1 MFSRLDML
9 ENSGM
14 LTVEEAI
21 RARRSVRTF
30 EASPVAEEV
39 LEFVQEYIGSK
50 PQTLPGCGCR
60 LVLLERKLDGKV
72 GTYGVVRNAG
82 YFVAVV
88 HKCGMP
94 GNRESGN
101 DGLEVVNAGIVGER
115 LVLELTRRGI
125 GTVWLGGTFSRGTV
139 GELVKPA
146 PDERVDAVIAFG
158 NPAPKESFTGRL
170 MARMSNARSRK
181 PFDSMFRVK
190 PQSGY
195 RHALEMMRL
204 APSAT
209 NRQEWRAVET
219 DNGID
224 FFTADTNRFAALD
237 LGIGLAH
244 FLAAAPVGSLK
255 VLPVESATCPDF
267 HYFISYE
274 CGTAKD

>member
-1 MFSRLDML
+1 
-9 ENSGM
+9 M
-14 LTVEEAI
+14 LTDEEAI
-21 RARRSVRTF
+21 RVRRSVRTF
-30 EASPVAEEV
+30 EASPVAAGV
-39 LEFVQEYIGSK
+39 LEFVQEYIDSK
-50 PQTLPGCGCR
+50 PQALPGCGCR
-60 LVLLERKLDGKV
+60 LVLLERRLDGKV

-88 HKCGMP
+88 HKCDRP
-94 GNRESGN
+94 GN
-101 DGLEVVNAGIVGER
+101 DGSGAEMSNAGLEAVNAGIVGER

-146 PDERVDAVIAFG
+146 PNERVDAVIAFG
-158 NPAPKESFTGRL
+158 NPAAKESLTGRL

-181 PFDSMFRVK
+181 PFESMFQVK
-190 PQSGY
+190 PQSVY
-195 RHALEMMRL
+195 RNALEMMRL

-244 FLAAAPVGSLK
+244 FLVIAPAGRLTVIPAEAA
-255 VLPVESATCPDF
+255 TRPDF
-267 HYFISYE
+267 NYFISYE
-274 CGTAKD
+274 SETVQG

>member
-1 MFSRLDML
+1 M
-9 ENSGM
+9 
-14 LTVEEAI
+14 
-21 RARRSVRTF
+21 RRSVRTF
-30 EASPVAEEV
+30 EASPVAAEV
-39 LEFVQEYIGSK
+39 LEFVQEYINGQ
-50 PQTLPGCGCR
+50 PQALPGCECR
-60 LVLLERKLDGKV
+60 LVLLERRLDGKV

-88 HKCGMP
+88 HKC
-94 GNRESGN
+94 NTQEN
-101 DGLEVVNAGIVGER
+101 VQCADNGLEAVNAGIVGER
-115 LVLELTRRGI
+115 PVVELTRRGI

-158 NPAPKESFTGRL
+158 NPAERESWTGRL

-181 PFDSMFRVK
+181 PFDSMFHVK
-190 PQSGY
+190 PHSIY
-195 RHALEMMRL
+195 RDALEMMRL

-219 DNGID
+219 DSGID
-224 FFTADTNRFAALD
+224 FFTTDANRFAALD

-255 VLPVESATCPDF
+255 VLPVEGATCPDF

>member
-1 MFSRLDML
+1 
-9 ENSGM
+9 M
-14 LTVEEAI
+14 LTVEGAI
-21 RARRSVRTF
+21 RVRRSVRTF
-30 EASPVAEEV
+30 ETSPVAAEV
-39 LEFVQEYIGSK
+39 LEFVQEYINGQ
-50 PQTLPGCGCR
+50 PQALPGCGCR
-60 LVLLERKLDGKV
+60 LVLLERELDGKV

-88 HKCGMP
+88 HKCEMP
-94 GNRESGN
+94 EKGKSEDS
-101 DGLEVVNAGIVGER
+101 GLEAVNAGIVGER

-181 PFDSMFRVK
+181 PFDSMFQVK
-190 PQSGY
+190 PRSVY
-195 RHALEMMRL
+195 RNALEMMRP

-219 DNGID
+219 DSGID

-244 FLAAAPVGSLK
+244 FLAVAPAGSLK
-255 VLPVESATCPDF
+255 VLPVGGGTRPDF

-274 CGTAKD
+274 RGTAKD